1 MRAAQKTGP
10 DATDSLVLNLSS
22 TQEKLRPRDS
32 NPDYLVQSEA
42 CCHYTR
48 AQRGYGG

>member
-1 MRAAQKTGP
+1 M
-10 DATDSLVLNLSS
+10 
-22 TQEKLRPRDS
+22 KLRPRDS

-48 AQRGYGG
+48 PQRLFSGYRRKIGGGVFELRHGA